1 MPNWCNNNIKIYGDE
16 GTIRTLTAVL
26 KSLKSTD
33 ESEDANGVFR
43 ALIGIPPH
51 MSEGDYKVKWYDTN
65 IEWFGTKWDISYEEG
80 AFTFDMNNYKTKIK
94 FNITYEI
101 KILKLFKMKIVIPSY
116 LDFNIST
123 GEITFLC
130 ETAWSPPIPFLQNLC
145 EMYKVNATLFY
156 SEGGVGFAGE
166 STFTWVDGEL
176 EAYDDECGFL
186 EGMYKF
192 SKEEFWA
199 EVEYRS
205 DCILDEEQSLE
216 DFLKEFDFVTD
227 EDKEKLT
234 TIYNETIESNDDD
247 DTEGE

>member
-1 MPNWCNNNIKIYGDE
+1 MIG
-16 GTIRTLTAVL
+16 TLTAVL
-26 KSLKSTD
+26 KSLKSAD
-33 ESEDANGVFR
+33 ESEDNNNVFR

-65 IEWFGTKWDISYEEG
+65 IEWFGTKWDISYEESS
-80 AFTFDMNNYKTKIK
+80 
-94 FNITYEI
+94 FNFEKDEI
-101 KILKLFKMKIVIPSY
+101 SFS
-116 LDFNIST
+116 
-123 GEITFLC
+123 C
-130 ETAWSPPIPFLQNLC
+130 ETAWSPPIPFLQHLC

-176 EAYDDECGFL
+176 EVYDDECGFL
-186 EGMYKF
+186 EGLYKF
-192 SKEEFWA
+192 SNEEFWS

-216 DFLKEFDFVTD
+216 DFLEEFDFVTD

-234 TIYNETIESNDDD
+234 TIYNETIESNDDE